1 MGAVPKQGQ
10 RALSTSCEAEM
21 SAVHADDL
29 AACQLLD
36 VLRHNLR
43 VSEAGPAVGS
53 RLDHEL
59 LPSAPL
65 RRSEELAARDAVVER
80 HERAR
85 DAAAVLVALERRTW
99 ICVWTWSSLALRILT
114 GGWLVGQ
121 SSKTTAALTV
131 VG

>member
-1 MGAVPKQGQ
+1 MGAVPRQGQ
-10 RALSTSCEAEM
+10 RAPSTSCEAEM

-99 ICVWTWSSLALRILT
+99 KAFRTSLR
-114 GGWLVGQ
+114 
-121 SSKTTAALTV
+121 V
-131 VG
+131 VGCKRAERVRETRRRA